1 MVAMFALLMQLKS
14 RTLQMQGNLSAYVVA
29 VVGLPVV
36 EHCMSGLNA
45 SVFAY
50 GQTGAASCPLL

>member
-1 MVAMFALLMQLKS
+1 MA
-14 RTLQMQGNLSAYVVA
+14 A

-50 GQTGAASCPLL
+50 GQTGAPPVYLYWCSDTVGILRQCKPLDVALVCQLPL

>member
-1 MVAMFALLMQLKS
+1 MRVA
-14 RTLQMQGNLSAYVVA
+14 A

-45 SVFAY
+45 SIFAY
-50 GQTGAASCPLL
+50 GQTGAASSFPVSPKWHG